1 MSRTL
6 NFFAT
11 FFILTAYLYAG
22 PTKLVNTKTTDDSVV
37 LEFSSN
43 LDKSNTKNSTL
54 DDPKD
59 KNTYRNF
66 IDISAILS
74 EKPIS
79 LGKKHFFED
88 LRISQFDKG
97 RVRIVFLL
105 NKKIKLNYK
114 ISGKQ
119 LIIEKIGKVEPASTE
134 APKQQTT
141 KEVSDAKDIMNDLN
155 LALEP
160 PKTDKKPEIDP
171 ILDKFVKPASQER
184 SKVIVID
191 PGHGGKDSGAIG
203 IGSKLEK
210 DVVFSTALIVKDA
223 LEKHGY
229 KVILTRDS
237 DYFVELQD
245 RTRFANNKLADLFI
259 SIHANAVDLKHS
271 DPGKAKGIET
281 FFLSPAR
288 SDRAKRVAQKE
299 NGANMEMMD
308 DITKGAFLNVLNR
321 EKIVSSN
328 KLAID
333 VHRAT
338 LSNLRAKYKDTA
350 DGGVREAPFWVLV
363 GAQMPAILIEI
374 GYITNPDES
383 ARFENPYFKALLA
396 KGIADGLDK
405 YFDNN

>member
-1 MSRTL
+1 M
-6 NFFAT
+6 
-11 FFILTAYLYAG
+11 
-22 PTKLVNTKTTDDSVV
+22 
-37 LEFSSN
+37 EFSSN